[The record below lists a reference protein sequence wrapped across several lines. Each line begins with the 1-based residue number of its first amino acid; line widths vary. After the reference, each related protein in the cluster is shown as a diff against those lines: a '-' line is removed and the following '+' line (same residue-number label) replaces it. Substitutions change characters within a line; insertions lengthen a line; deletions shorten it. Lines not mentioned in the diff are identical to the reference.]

1 MANQPDIYKRQ
12 ILLRISH
19 ETYYRLLHLAGGDRS
34 RVVTVIRQ
42 ILAAHVED
50 VELTADDF
58 QNIIEDI
65 KANEIR
71 KEKMK

>member
-1 MANQPDIYKRQ
+1 MANQPDVNKRQ

-19 ETYYRLLHLAGGDRS
+19 ETYYKLLHLAGGDRA

-58 QNIIEDI
+58 QRILEDI
-65 KANEIR
+65 KANEIK
-71 KEKMK
+71 KERMK

>member
-1 MANQPDIYKRQ
+1 MANQPDINKRQ

-19 ETYYRLLHLAGGDRS
+19 ETYYKLLRLAGGDRS

-50 VELTADDF
+50 VELTAEDF
-58 QNIIEDI
+58 EKILEDVR
-65 KANEIR
+65 ANAAK